1 MKQIRSVR
9 SSSLLHSVED
19 LSTDSTFVYKNRS
32 GFDSNRGSRRRNKN
46 AFSTDEIST
55 KIPPPPATAT
65 GEITC
70 AGEQAQ
76 LSHPAPQNRGLSK
89 SMIIPTPVSDF
100 NEFDDDD
107 VDPKRKKTCCD
118 RINM

>member
-46 AFSTDEIST
+46 TLSTDEITT
-55 KIPPPPATAT
+55 KIPQT
-65 GEITC
+65 GNVAVES
-70 AGEQAQ
+70 Q
-76 LSHPAPQNRGLSK
+76 LSNPAPQNRGLSK

-100 NEFDDDD
+100 NEFDDEALEQ
-107 VDPKRKKTCCD
+107 KRKKTCCD